1 MSIIVHAKVEKGVLK
16 PLEDISKLGI
26 EDGEV
31 ILEIKTPKYKTKN
44 KELFRQSINASN
56 KIIDEVVDLD
66 IDLLVD

>member
-1 MSIIVHAKVEKGVLK
+1 MSIIVHAKVEKGILK

-31 ILEIKTPKYKTKN
+31 ILEIKRSEYSSKD
-44 KELFRQSINASN
+44 KELFRQTIKASN
-56 KIIDEVVDLD
+56 KVIDEVIDLD